1 MALTNCVIQILKS
14 VLLVSTTVLN
24 SVWNCMEGMSVIVL
38 MDMNWEMMESLVKV
52 CNNMTIIISLL

>member
-24 SVWNCMEGMSVIVL
+24 SVWNFMEGMSVIAL

>member
-24 SVWNCMEGMSVIVL
+24 SVWNFMEGMSVIVL